1 VTAKA
6 GKPGSRCTKA
16 GAKGTYNGATL
27 TCRKKSGKL
36 VWSA

>member
-1 VTAKA
+1 VKA

-16 GAKGTYNGATL
+16 GAKGTYNGTTL
-27 TCRKKSGKL
+27 TCRKKKGKL